1 MFVIPRQ
8 YTALS
13 NNRMEEEIERL
24 SREVDGADLLT
35 AKEQISYFCRR
46 NNASAVLTKKSR
58 RCCSIAFTVAISC
71 LNFSLLPSSFARASA
86 NR

>member
-46 NNASAVLTKKSR
+46 NNASAVLKFGGES
-58 RCCSIAFTVAISC
+58 V
-71 LNFSLLPSSFARASA
+71 SFGMDFWELESA
-86 NR
+86 MR